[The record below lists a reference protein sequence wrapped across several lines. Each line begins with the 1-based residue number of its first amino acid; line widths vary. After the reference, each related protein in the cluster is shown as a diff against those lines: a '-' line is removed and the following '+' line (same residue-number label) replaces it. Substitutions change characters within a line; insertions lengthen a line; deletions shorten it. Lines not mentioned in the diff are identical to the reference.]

1 MRMWMRMLMV
11 TGLLLAAAG
20 GPVGAQG
27 LGPQP
32 VGAPARH
39 VTVSDVRLERA
50 ATGSYWVRGTVRNSG
65 SRVLDGVYP
74 RVWARFHG
82 PDGSLLFEDY
92 DYLVRALPIGQ
103 RRGFEILL
111 LAPHVAA
118 GWEYYQLGFTVGER
132 RPVRCAGCGARRR

>member
-1 MRMWMRMLMV
+1 MRILMV
-11 TGLLLAAAG
+11 AGLLLVAG
-20 GPVGAQG
+20 RGPDAAQG

-32 VGAPARH
+32 DSPAARH
-39 VTVSDVRLERA
+39 VTVSEVRLERA

-82 PDGSLLFEDY
+82 PDGALLFEDY
-92 DYLVRALPIGQ
+92 DYLATALPSGQ
-103 RRGFEILL
+103 RRSFDILL

-118 GWEYYQLGFTVGER
+118 GWVYYELGFTVDDDRPIRCVGCEER
-132 RPVRCAGCGARRR
+132 RREP

>member
-1 MRMWMRMLMV
+1 MRTLIV
-11 TGLLLAAAG
+11 TGLLIAVAG
-20 GPVGAQG
+20 RAGAEQG

-32 VGAPARH
+32 DSASDRH
-39 VTVSDVRLERA
+39 VTVSEVRLERA

-65 SRVLDGVYP
+65 EQVLGGVYP
-74 RVWARFHG
+74 RVWASFHG

-92 DYLVRALPIGQ
+92 DNLATALPSGD

-118 GWEYYQLGFTVGER
+118 GWEYYQLGVTVEER

>member
-1 MRMWMRMLMV
+1 MRTLMV
-11 TGLLLAAAG
+11 TGLLMAVAG
-20 GPVGAQG
+20 APGAAQG

-32 VGAPARH
+32 DAAARH

-50 ATGSYWVRGTVRNSG
+50 PTGSYWVRGTVRNSG

-74 RVWARFHG
+74 RVWASFHG

-92 DYLVRALPIGQ
+92 DYLARALPIGQ

-111 LAPHVAA
+111 LAPHVAD
-118 GWEYYQLGFTVGER
+118 GWEYYRLGFTVEER
-132 RPVRCAGCGARRR
+132 RPVRCAGCDDRRREP

>member
-1 MRMWMRMLMV
+1 MRMLTLTV
-11 TGLLLAAAG
+11 TGLLLAAGG
-20 GPVGAQG
+20 GPVAAQG

-32 VGAPARH
+32 DGAPARH

-65 SRVLDGVYP
+65 ARVLDGVYP

-82 PDGSLLFEDY
+82 PDGSLLFQDY
-92 DYLVRALPIGQ
+92 DYLARALPIGQ
-103 RRGFEILL
+103 RRDFEILL

-118 GWEYYQLGFTVGER
+118 GWEYYRLGFTVGEG
-132 RPVRCAGCGARRR
+132 RPVRCAGCSEHRRGP

>member
-1 MRMWMRMLMV
+1 MRTLIV
-11 TGLLLAAAG
+11 TGLLIAVAG
-20 GPVGAQG
+20 RPGAEQG

-32 VGAPARH
+32 DSASDRH
-39 VTVSDVRLERA
+39 VTVSEVRLERA

-65 SRVLDGVYP
+65 EQVLGGVYP
-74 RVWARFHG
+74 RVWASFHG

-92 DYLVRALPIGQ
+92 DNLATALPSGG

-118 GWEYYQLGFTVGER
+118 GWEYYQLGFTVEER

>member
-1 MRMWMRMLMV
+1 MRTLIV
-11 TGLLLAAAG
+11 SGLLIAAAG
-20 GPVGAQG
+20 AAGAEQG

-32 VGAPARH
+32 DGAAARH

-65 SRVLDGVYP
+65 SRVLDGTYP

-92 DYLVRALPIGQ
+92 DYLVDALQIGRRQ
-103 RRGFEILL
+103 RFGVLL

-118 GWEYYQLGFTVGER
+118 GWAYYRLGFTVGER
-132 RPVRCAGCGARRR
+132 RPVPCAGCSTRRR

>member
-1 MRMWMRMLMV
+1 MRTLLV
-11 TGLLLAAAG
+11 TGLLIVAAG
-20 GPVGAQG
+20 RPGAEQG

-32 VGAPARH
+32 DSAAARH

-65 SRVLDGVYP
+65 ARVLDGVYP

-92 DYLVRALPIGQ
+92 DYMARALPSGD
-103 RRGFEILL
+103 RRSFEILL

-132 RPVRCAGCGARRR
+132 RPVRCAGCSERRGGP